1 MLKCIVVHH
10 MYEGT
15 HTGYALELEL
25 QAIVPS
31 CVMCVPGAESGLWE
45 LNSCPLGEQQVLVTT
60 EPSVSP
66 LSSVPLKD
74 VKVGAI
80 IRRMVRGYT

>member
-15 HTGYALELEL
+15 HIGYALELEL

-66 LSSVPLKD
+66 YQVFF
-74 VKVGAI
+74 
-80 IRRMVRGYT
+80 